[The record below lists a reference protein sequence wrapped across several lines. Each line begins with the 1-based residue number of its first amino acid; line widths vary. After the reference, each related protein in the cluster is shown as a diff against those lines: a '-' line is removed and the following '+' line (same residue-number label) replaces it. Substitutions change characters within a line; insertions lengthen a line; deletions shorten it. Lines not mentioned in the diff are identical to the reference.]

1 MPMLEVIAF
10 TIESC
15 LVAARCGADRIE
27 LCAGPA
33 EGGTTPSAGFIQAA
47 RAAANIDLFPII
59 RPRGGDFL
67 YSDAEFETMKTD
79 IRLCKQLGCDGVVI
93 GLLQADGTI
102 DEMRTRILVD
112 LAYPMEVT
120 FHRAFD
126 RTRDAGEALE
136 AVIRCGC
143 TRILTSGQQNTAMEG
158 ADLIR
163 QLIDQAN
170 DRLII
175 MPGSGVRSATL
186 YELHRQTSA
195 TEYHSSARMAK
206 PSSMTFI
213 STTMQESLQH
223 AELDGEEVQQ
233 MATILQSFRSTNKS
247 VYPS

>member
-1 MPMLEVIAF
+1 MLEVIAF

-15 LVAARCGADRIE
+15 LIAAQRGANRIE
-27 LCAGPA
+27 LCSGPA

-47 RAAANIDLFPII
+47 RAATHIALFPII
-59 RPRGGDFL
+59 RPRGGDFH
-67 YSDAEFETMKTD
+67 YSDAEFEAMKTD

-102 DEMRTRILVD
+102 DETRTGILVD

-136 AVIRCGC
+136 AIIRCGC
-143 TRILTSGQQNTAMEG
+143 TRILTSGQRNTAVEG

-170 DRLII
+170 NRLII
-175 MPGSGVRSATL
+175 MPGSGVRSTTL
-186 YELHRQTSA
+186 HALHAQTGA
-195 TEYHSSARMAK
+195 TEYHSSARIAQ
-206 PSSMTFI
+206 SSTMTYV

-223 AELDGEEVQQ
+223 AEVDGEEVQQ
-233 MATILQSFRSTNKS
+233 MATILQSFRSTNNS
-247 VYPS
+247 VCPS

>member
-1 MPMLEVIAF
+1 MQAVLEVIAF

-15 LVAARCGADRIE
+15 LIAEQAGANRIE
-27 LCAGPA
+27 LCDNQH
-33 EGGTTPSAGFIQAA
+33 EGGTTPSYGFIQLA
-47 RAAANIDLFPII
+47 RQKTSIDLFPII

-67 YSDAEFETMKTD
+67 YSENEFEIMKAD
-79 IRLCKQLGCDGVVI
+79 VAMCKHLGCDGVVI
-93 GLLQADGTI
+93 GLLQADGTV
-102 DEMRTRILVD
+102 DETRTRILVD
-112 LAYPMEVT
+112 LAYPMDVT

-163 QLIDQAN
+163 TLIAQAN

-175 MPGSGVRSATL
+175 MPGSGVRSTTL
-186 YELHRQTSA
+186 NELYQQTGA
-195 TEYHSSARMAK
+195 TEYHSSARFVQQSKMNYK
-206 PSSMTFI
+206 

-223 AELDGEEVQQ
+223 VGIDSEEVQQ
-233 MATILQSFRSTNKS
+233 MVSIIQSFR
-247 VYPS
+247 